1 MGSTLDLFLNP
12 TQSLLLNQSLS
23 RSTISQCTN
32 RTPSNTLSLIL
43 SSTPSLLTNHTLSHI
58 LSPTPSLNTSSRSTS
73 PIPSNTL
80 NPILNLSLT
89 IPMGPQ
95 HLHPSMSLFMN
106 QLTLNQLIT
115 SRRISRSTQSQ
126 APSHTTH
133 LKNHTTHPSKSPTIH
148 LSQNHT
154 TLHPN
159 NRLILNH
166 RHTTPHRTST
176 TPTRS
181 LAMDMRP
188 RMEHLHLPLFM
199 HIHHQLLHHRQHLHL
214 QQTQR

>member
-1 MGSTLDLFLNP
+1 MG
-12 TQSLLLNQSLS
+12 
-23 RSTISQCTN
+23 
-32 RTPSNTLSLIL
+32 
-43 SSTPSLLTNHTLSHI
+43 
-58 LSPTPSLNTSSRSTS
+58 
-73 PIPSNTL
+73 L

-115 SRRISRSTQSQ
+115 SRRITRSTQSQ

-133 LKNHTTHPSKSPTIH
+133 L
-148 LSQNHT
+148 SQNHT
-154 TLHPN
+154 TLHTN

-188 RMEHLHLPLFM
+188 RMEHLPHPLFM
-199 HIHHQLLHHRQHLHL
+199 HIHHQLLHHRQ
-214 QQTQR
+214 